1 MQKWITLNQSLDL
14 DGHLVRFC
22 LRSFKDVPYGSRRLT
37 AERSFSPMNRPSFR
51 HYPWGSLG
59 ELKRMQRNARGTSA
73 SFVSDQIVQDG
84 PRCREVPPYHSVSR
98 LFHGVDHQLAARI

>member
-1 MQKWITLNQSLDL
+1 
-14 DGHLVRFC
+14 
-22 LRSFKDVPYGSRRLT
+22 
-37 AERSFSPMNRPSFR
+37 
-51 HYPWGSLG
+51 YPWGSLG

-98 LFHGVDHQLAARI
+98 LFHGVDHQLAARIFDRIQNVVQAREVHARPLDQPLIVRAVRDNVTQADPDG